1 MTTFI
6 DERTAL
12 SERAVATLRTAVPAA
27 WGTLVAYLLSLLA
40 GHLPDEL
47 HTTLADLLA
56 SPAAS
61 ALAVSVVIAGWYWLW
76 RRLEDHVP
84 LWLVRLALGSAR
96 TPSYALGAIEGEL
109 VDDAYVITSLSQDER
124 TNLAA
129 LAAALDEGDPGR
141 TALERVLTT

>member
-1 MTTFI
+1 MTTLT

-12 SERAVATLRTAVPAA
+12 SDRAVATLRTAVPTL
-27 WGTLVAYLLSLLA
+27 WGLLVTTLLGALA

-47 HTTLADLLA
+47 YATVERVLA
-56 SPAAS
+56 SDV
-61 ALAVSVVIAGWYWLW
+61 LLLLVVTAVVTAWYWLW
-76 RRLEDHVP
+76 RRVEDRVP
-84 LWLVRLALGSAR
+84 LWLVRLVLGSAR

-109 VDDAYVITSLSQDER
+109 VGDAYVITSLSQDER

-141 TALERVLTT
+141 AALERVLTT